1 MATKAQLAALA
12 KARAA
17 RKKKAAAKLPP
28 AKKAAK
34 RRATRRQKNT
44 VPGYY
49 PNPVSDQYVVTTIM
63 AGETYY
69 LETWRKDGALMDT
82 NINSALR
89 FTKKGADAMARALED
104 VHTGTKATVK
114 KLNATPK
121 KNPVP
126 PSSVARQLKEAGNLF
141 QEFTGHEA
149 DYYDTV
155 PHDPVKVGL
164 KVGTVDAILY
174 TTVRDGITEHYKHD
188 FRKSSRPTLVAS
200 HNGKALA
207 LVGGKYRFTDRG
219 IVDI

>member
-1 MATKAQLAALA
+1 MATPKQLAALK

-17 RKKKAAAKLPP
+17 KKKAPVKKKAPAKRKVAAK
-28 AKKAAK
+28 KKA
-34 RRATRRQKNT
+34 
-44 VPGYY
+44 
-49 PNPVSDQYVVTTIM
+49 PVSKTIKYHVTVN
-63 AGETYY
+63 AGGEIYY
-69 LETWRKDGALMDT
+69 LVDWTKRGALMDT
-82 NINSALR
+82 EKSRAKTFDAAGANALASAI
-89 FTKKGADAMARALED
+89 EN
-104 VHTGTKATVK
+104 VHPGTNAIVK

-126 PSSVARQLKEAGNLF
+126 PSSVARQIKEAGALF
-141 QEFTGHEA
+141 QEFTGHDA

-155 PHDPVKVGL
+155 PYEPVKVGL

-174 TTVRDGITEHYKHD
+174 TTVRDGIMEHYKHD

>member
-89 FTKKGADAMARALED
+89 FTKKAPTRWL
-104 VHTGTKATVK
+104 
-114 KLNATPK
+114 
-121 KNPVP
+121 
-126 PSSVARQLKEAGNLF
+126 
-141 QEFTGHEA
+141 
-149 DYYDTV
+149 
-155 PHDPVKVGL
+155 GL
-164 KVGTVDAILY
+164 
-174 TTVRDGITEHYKHD
+174 
-188 FRKSSRPTLVAS
+188 
-200 HNGKALA
+200 
-207 LVGGKYRFTDRG
+207 
-219 IVDI
+219 